1 MWFLSTPTRKNQSKA
16 YDKSK
21 PVHNKGTGWEVS
33 SGVEPLYE
41 VLQTSA

>member
-1 MWFLSTPTRKNQSKA
+1 MRKRRIREIGMGKVAPQRERPRISRGI
-16 YDKSK
+16 
-21 PVHNKGTGWEVS
+21 PEVT

>member
-1 MWFLSTPTRKNQSKA
+1 MLEKIEGERMWDSGKK
-16 YDKSK
+16 K
-21 PVHNKGTGWEVS
+21 PVRKKGTGWEVS